1 MYNEKS
7 NIYTI
12 TIIIF
17 DSVRRNFDERSLS
30 FTNEINKRIDP
41 RPPSS
46 YNNHDIVQTH
56 WKIGCIFTTTL
67 IDNIIN
73 ILTLLTFNGSLDL
86 EVDVNK
92 LV

>member
-30 FTNEINKRIDP
+30 FTNEINKHLRVVIMTMISFKHIEKLAV
-41 RPPSS
+41 SS
-46 YNNHDIVQTH
+46 RQRSSTI
-56 WKIGCIFTTTL
+56 
-67 IDNIIN
+67 
-73 ILTLLTFNGSLDL
+73 LLTSLL
-86 EVDVNK
+86 Y
-92 LV
+92 

>member
-30 FTNEINKRIDP
+30 VTNEINKRIDP

-46 YNNHDIVQTH
+46 YNDHDIVQLAVSSRQRSST
-56 WKIGCIFTTTL
+56 I
-67 IDNIIN
+67 
-73 ILTLLTFNGSLDL
+73 LLTSLL
-86 EVDVNK
+86 Y
-92 LV
+92 

>member
-17 DSVRRNFDERSLS
+17 DSVRRNFDERPLS

-41 RPPSS
+41 RPPNS
-46 YNNHDIVQTH
+46 YNDQTRLKNWLYLH
-56 WKIGCIFTTTL
+56 G
-67 IDNIIN
+67 NAHRQYY
-73 ILTLLTFNGSLDL
+73 
-86 EVDVNK
+86 
-92 LV
+92 

>member
-12 TIIIF
+12 TIISF

-30 FTNEINKRIDP
+30 FTNEISKRIDP

-46 YNNHDIVQTH
+46 DNDHDIVQTH
-56 WKIGCIFTTTL
+56 
-67 IDNIIN
+67 
-73 ILTLLTFNGSLDL
+73 
-86 EVDVNK
+86 
-92 LV
+92 

>member
-30 FTNEINKRIDP
+30 FTNEINKHLRVVIMTMISFKHIEKLAV
-41 RPPSS
+41 SS
-46 YNNHDIVQTH
+46 RQRSS
-56 WKIGCIFTTTL
+56 
-67 IDNIIN
+67 II
-73 ILTLLTFNGSLDL
+73 LLTSLL
-86 EVDVNK
+86 Y
-92 LV
+92 

>member
-17 DSVRRNFDERSLS
+17 DSVRRNFDERPLS
-30 FTNEINKRIDP
+30 FTNEINERVDP

-46 YNNHDIVQTH
+46 YNDHDIVQTH
-56 WKIGCIFTTTL
+56 
-67 IDNIIN
+67 
-73 ILTLLTFNGSLDL
+73 
-86 EVDVNK
+86 
-92 LV
+92 